1 MKRTKTKILSVFLS
15 LCMIISCMVGMSV
28 TASAESKPLAVNT
41 IYNIGDSFVLSANS
55 TYIVYDDDT
64 NSYNSFQAGS
74 YAVPQPIYNDVYHQW
89 CFGSDLGIYLGYNQT
104 DGTENVTGIKCVS
117 GDGTSGNPYKFELVT
132 GSSTPSETETLL
144 TTITATGTEQASYS
158 TANVATVSF
167 SNLPYCNS
175 LYTANW
181 GWWGCGWT
189 ATVSP
194 AEGYTITK
202 CVFYDN
208 IDNNATD
215 SEAPFVVETA
225 EDNKMPKVNGSYIYP
240 YSTSAGVKKIE
251 VYGYVTPATVA
262 KPTVTISPEGAG
274 TASVDE
280 DPANSDNWLFTATPN
295 EGYKFKWWALD
306 HSNAPT
312 GKYLTNTTSIV
323 KTNFTE
329 SAGNNMITGITAVF
343 EEDST
348 PSLPAW
354 TNGNVTATLDGTKLT
369 VEKTAGAADGTMGTS
384 WTPKSPNTTSWTE
397 KRATITEVEIQD
409 GVTSIGNSAFLY
421 CSKLASVT
429 IPSSVTSIGISSFFG
444 CSALTSVTIPSSVT
458 SIGNAAF
465 YDCTALT
472 SVTIPNS
479 VTSIGENTFN
489 VCSNL
494 TSVTFTPGTADSTLT
509 IGANAFK
516 DTKSGAKVAYGTGDT
531 VLYDNDTQI
540 TTETLLTAI
549 QNKTLTWK
557 AASSTPSWT
566 NGNVTATLNGTK
578 LTVEKKPDTDGA
590 MGTDWTAVGTT
601 TWWGYVKGTITEVEI
616 QDGVTSI
623 GNSAFVYCEALT
635 SVDIPSTVTSIGEY
649 AFNGCSA
656 LTSVT
661 IPNSVTS
668 IGKGAFMGCSAL
680 TSVTI
685 PSKVISIGMAAF
697 NNCTDLTSVT
707 FIPGTADATLSIGV
721 AAFNSTKSGATV
733 AYGTGNTVLYD
744 NDTPITTETLLTAI
758 ENKTLTWKA
767 ASSTPAYQWTNGNVT
782 ATLDGTKLTVEK
794 TAGAADGTMGTSWTK
809 VGSAPTW
816 STIKETITEVEI
828 KDGVT
833 SIGAN
838 AFNRCSNLTSVTF
851 PSGLT
856 SIGDAAFANCSALTS
871 VTFPSSLNSIGQRAF
886 HVCSVLASVTFTPGQ
901 EGAGLTIGDSAF
913 DDIPSTT
920 KVTYGTGNTV
930 LYDDTTEIT
939 TDTLLTA
946 IQRKSLTWKAASSTP
961 ATTDVSFVRAAS
973 AEELQTN
980 LPNIPTYTKE
990 QAEAWI
996 AANKATLAPAYAAH
1010 RQANGDAAFVVVYA
1024 ISEHMYSVLVSGN
1037 SDLSNFSAT
1046 EQSLGELKNNFTNY
1060 YDMTFYP
1067 EVTAATHTHTWGYNA
1082 SGATITANCTG
1093 TGDCDITEGLTL
1105 TISAPASTSL
1115 TYDGTAKEASL
1126 STGYNTTAFPGT
1138 YTIEYYNGTT
1148 KLGSAPVNAGTY
1160 TAKVTAG
1167 TGDGAVTASVDF
1179 TITPKTVSSP
1189 TITLSPE
1196 SFTYDGSAKQ
1206 PTVTVKDGTTTI
1218 PASEY
1223 NIEYSNNT
1231 NAGTAT
1237 VTITDKTGGNYTVSG
1252 TKTFTI
1258 APASQ
1263 TAPAVSST
1271 NETVAGKADGTITG
1285 VTTAM
1290 EYKLSTATEYTPI
1303 TGTSVTGLAAGTY
1316 NVRYAADAN
1325 HEASPAADV
1334 VINVGSKI
1342 TVQFNANGGT
1352 PEPEDQQFNY
1362 NQTVSKPA
1370 TDPTKT
1376 GYTFKFWSADGT
1388 AEYDFNT
1395 PLTANIT
1402 LTAVYQV
1409 NSYTITFDTDGG
1421 SAIAP
1426 ITQDYN
1432 TAVTAP
1438 ADPTKTGYTFAGWEP
1453 AIPET
1458 MPAENVTVKAT
1469 WTINPYTIT
1478 FVSFGKTVEEYELD
1492 YGTNVPV
1499 PATPSVEG
1507 LRFVGWRP
1515 SIPATMPAEDL
1526 VITALW
1532 SDDAT
1537 RNNAR
1542 PEETSGGSSAPT
1554 FSDVSGSDETKI
1566 NQSTQKMWA
1575 QLNDDNSVTVG
1586 WDKISGASKYVL
1598 YYEKDGKEVQVT
1610 ETAKTKITMKTAKNG
1625 FTYKFRLKYITS
1637 GQTLDAPTG
1646 YTANLKVY
1654 YKPIVKLTQKDGKVT
1669 AKWAKVTGA
1678 EYYKVYK
1685 VVNGK
1690 LKLVTET
1697 TKTAVRFKAT
1707 KGKTYTYTVSAVV
1720 DGVETPLVKSDRK
1733 SIKVK

>member
-1 MKRTKTKILSVFLS
+1 
-15 LCMIISCMVGMSV
+15 MVGMSV
-28 TASAESKPLAVNT
+28 TASADDVWQTVALSDIENGDTVIVTMTKSDVTYGLYNGNGTSQAPSAVE
-41 IYNIGDSFVLSANS
+41 LSVS
-55 TYIVYDDDT
+55 DGILT
-64 NSYNSFQAGS
+64 
-74 YAVPQPIYNDVYHQW
+74 
-89 CFGSDLGIYLGYNQT
+89 GSDTALAGYTWIVGRNGNTLSFRKGDETLYCNNDNNGVRVGYSENNAFEIKDDYLYNTATSRYLGIYNNQNWRCYT
-104 DGTENVTGIKCVS
+104 SINSNIKNQVL
-117 GDGTSGNPYKFELVT
+117 KFWKK
-132 GSSTPSETETLL
+132 GSSAPSETETLL
-144 TTITATGTEQASYS
+144 TTITATAKEQASYS

-312 GKYLTNTTSIV
+312 GKYLKNTTSIV

-348 PSLPAW
+348 TSTVAW

-369 VEKTAGAADGTMGTS
+369 VAKTDNAENGNMGNNG
-384 WTPKSPNTTSWTE
+384 WTKVGSAPAWSTIK
-397 KRATITEVEIQD
+397 ATITEVEIKD
-409 GVTSIGNSAFLY
+409 GVTSIGDTAFLY
-421 CSKLASVT
+421 CEALTSVT

-465 YDCTALT
+465 YYCTALT

-479 VTSIGENTFN
+479 VTSIGLNTFKG
-489 VCSNL
+489 CSNL
-494 TSVTFTPGTADSTLT
+494 TSVTFIPGTAGATLS
-509 IGANAFK
+509 IGESAFK
-516 DTKSGAKVAYGTGDT
+516 NTKSGATVAYGTGDT
-531 VLYDNDTQI
+531 VLYDDETEI

-549 QNKTLTWK
+549 QDKTLTWK
-557 AASSTPSWT
+557 ATLTPPTVAISPEGAGTASVDEDPANSDNWLFTATPNEGYKFKWWALDHSNAPTGKYLKNTTSIVKTNFTESAGNNMITGITAVFEEDSTPST
-566 NGNVTATLNGTK
+566 
-578 LTVEKKPDTDGA
+578 
-590 MGTDWTAVGTT
+590 
-601 TWWGYVKGTITEVEI
+601 
-616 QDGVTSI
+616 
-623 GNSAFVYCEALT
+623 
-635 SVDIPSTVTSIGEY
+635 PS
-649 AFNGCSA
+649 
-656 LTSVT
+656 
-661 IPNSVTS
+661 
-668 IGKGAFMGCSAL
+668 
-680 TSVTI
+680 
-685 PSKVISIGMAAF
+685 
-697 NNCTDLTSVT
+697 
-707 FIPGTADATLSIGV
+707 
-721 AAFNSTKSGATV
+721 
-733 AYGTGNTVLYD
+733 
-744 NDTPITTETLLTAI
+744 
-758 ENKTLTWKA
+758 
-767 ASSTPAYQWTNGNVT
+767 WTNGNVT

-794 TAGAADGTMGTSWTK
+794 TAGAADGAMGTSWTK

-838 AFNRCSNLTSVTF
+838 AFNGCSNLTSVTF

-856 SIGDAAFANCSALTS
+856 SIGDAVFANCSALTS

-996 AANKATLAPAYAAH
+996 AANKATLAPAYAAQ
-1010 RQANGDAAFVVVYA
+1010 RQAHGDALFVVVYA
-1024 ISEHMYSVLVSGN
+1024 ISEHMYSVLVSGK
-1037 SDLSNFSAT
+1037 SDLSNF
-1046 EQSLGELKNNFTNY
+1046 QVDYYSLGNLKSNFTEY
-1060 YDMTFYP
+1060 YDMVYYP

-1082 SGATITANCTG
+1082 DGATITAACT
-1093 TGDCDITEGLTL
+1093 TGCDITEGLTM
-1105 TISAPASTSL
+1105 TISAPTAL

-1148 KLGSAPVNAGTY
+1148 KLDSAPVNAGTY

-1167 TGDGAVTASVDF
+1167 TGDGAATASVDF

-1196 SFTYDGSAKQ
+1196 SFTYDGTAKQ

-1252 TKTFTI
+1252 TKTFNI

-1290 EYKLSTATEYTPI
+1290 EYKLSTADTYTKV
-1303 TGTSVTGLAAGTY
+1303 TGTTITGLAAGTY
-1316 NVRYAADAN
+1316 NVRYAVDAN

-1352 PEPEDQQFNY
+1352 PAPASQQFNY

-1438 ADPTKTGYTFAGWEP
+1438 ADPTKTGYTFAGWDKEIPATMPAENVTVKATWTINQYTITFNTDGGTTIAPITQDYNTTVTAPADPTKTGYTFAGWEP

-1469 WTINPYTIT
+1469 WTVNPYTIT

-1537 RNNAR
+1537 RSNAR

-1598 YYEKDGKEVQVT
+1598 YYVKDGEEVQVT

-1697 TKTAVRFKAT
+1697 TKTAVRFTGKS
-1707 KGKTYTYTVSAVV
+1707 GKTYTYTVSAVV
-1720 DGVETPLVKSDRK
+1720 NNTETKLTKSDRK